1 MMLILTMKIDMVIFD
16 RMNQRI
22 DMQINGEKKKRKVN
36 VNQ

>member
-36 VNQ
+36 INQ